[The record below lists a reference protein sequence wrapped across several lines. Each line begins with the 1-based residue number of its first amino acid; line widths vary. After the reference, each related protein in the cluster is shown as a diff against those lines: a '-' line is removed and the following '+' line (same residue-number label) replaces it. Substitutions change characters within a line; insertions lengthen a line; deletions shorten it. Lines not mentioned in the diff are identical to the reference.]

1 MKTTL
6 HPIHRT
12 LQTTPAWPVTPLP
25 GEKAAVPPGNPDG
38 DWEPI
43 LERYRQGDSLSLQL
57 LCCRAKPLVEK
68 ISSKRYYAASL
79 GREEA
84 YSIAAMTMVEFWH
97 GEALTGNGKDLP
109 RRLTRAMNC
118 DLINQIRR
126 QNTRRQ
132 RELHYEADSDTEDEA
147 EREWQDPLADRRDE
161 PEQRILQAEWN
172 RKVRDCLQY
181 LGAKERQVIRGFFFR
196 QLSITEIAREM
207 HCTPACVSSTKR
219 NALYKLRSIFSE
231 QQVV

>member
-6 HPIHRT
+6 QPIHCT
-12 LQTTPAWPVTPLP
+12 LQNTPAWPVNPLP
-25 GEKAAVPPGNPDG
+25 GEEAAVPLGNSDEN
-38 DWEPI
+38 WEPI
-43 LERYRQGDSLSLQL
+43 LERYRQGDSRSLQL

-68 ISSKRYYAASL
+68 ISSKRYYVASL
-79 GREEA
+79 GRKEA

-97 GEALTGNGKDLP
+97 GEALAGDGKDLP

-132 RELHYEADSDTEDEA
+132 RELHYETDSDAEDEA
-147 EREWQDPLADRRDE
+147 EREWQDPLADYRDE
-161 PEQRILQAEWN
+161 PERRVLQAEWN

-181 LGAKERQVIRGFFFR
+181 LGVKERQVIRSFFFR
-196 QLSITEIAREM
+196 QRSVTEIAGEM

-219 NALYKLRSIFSE
+219 NALQKLRSIFAE
-231 QQVV
+231 KQVV